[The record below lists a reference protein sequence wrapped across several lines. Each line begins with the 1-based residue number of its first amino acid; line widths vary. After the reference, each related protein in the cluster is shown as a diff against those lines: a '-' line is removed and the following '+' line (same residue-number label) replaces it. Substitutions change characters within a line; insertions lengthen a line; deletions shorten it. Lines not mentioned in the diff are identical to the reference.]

1 MRYTAKDV
9 MSKDFNVIEQNQP
22 VEKAVRMILEGKA
35 RPTGYKT
42 ISTLVTD
49 EYGHLVGVVSMF
61 DVLYHI
67 RPPFLNYMGDNLNF
81 EEAELLSYVKR
92 FRGLRVGQ
100 VMNSPV
106 RYVSSDTDLME
117 VIDRMVKEKCR
128 RLPVLENSKVIGM
141 VYLAEVYSHIC
152 RTWMGIHTK

>member
-9 MSKDFNVIEQNQP
+9 MSREFNMIEQNEP
-22 VEKAVRMILEGKA
+22 VEKAVRIILEGKA

-49 EYGHLVGVVSMF
+49 DYGNLVGVVSMF

-67 RPPFLNYMGDNLNF
+67 RPPFLNYMGENLNF
-81 EEAELLSYVKR
+81 GEAELLSYVKR

-106 RYVSSDTDLME
+106 RYVSADTDLME
-117 VIDRMVKEKCR
+117 VIDRMVKERCR
-128 RLPVLENSKVIGM
+128 RLPVLENGKIIGM

-152 RTWMGIHTK
+152 KTWMGIDRR

>member
-1 MRYTAKDV
+1 

-22 VEKAVRMILEGKA
+22 VEKAVRIILAGKA

-49 EYGHLVGVVSMF
+49 EYGNLVGVVSMF

-67 RPPFLNYMGDNLNF
+67 RPPFLNYMGENLNF
-81 EEAELLSYVKR
+81 GEEEILSYVKR
-92 FRGLRVGQ
+92 FSGLRVSQ

-106 RYVSSDTDLME
+106 RYISADTDLME
-117 VIDRMVKEKCR
+117 VIDRMVKERCR
-128 RLPVLENSKVIGM
+128 RLPVLENSKIIGM

-152 RTWMGIHTK
+152 RTWMHIDIK

>member
-1 MRYTAKDV
+1 MRYTARDV
-9 MSKDFNVIEQNQP
+9 MSKEFNMIEHNEP
-22 VEKAVRMILEGKA
+22 VEKAVRIILEGKT

-49 EYGHLVGVVSMF
+49 EFGNLVGVVSMF

-106 RYVSSDTDLME
+106 RYVDADTDLME
-117 VIDRMVKEKCR
+117 VIDRMVKERCR
-128 RLPVLENSKVIGM
+128 RLPVLENGKIIGM
-141 VYLAEVYSHIC
+141 VYLPEVYSHIC
-152 RTWMGIHTK
+152 KTWMGIDRR

>member
-22 VEKAVRMILEGKA
+22 IEKAVRIILEGKT
-35 RPTGYKT
+35 RSTGYKT

-67 RPPFLNYMGDNLNF
+67 RPPFLNYMGENLNF
-81 EEAELLSYVKR
+81 GEEEILSYVKR
-92 FRGLRVGQ
+92 FRGLRVEQ

-106 RYVSSDTDLME
+106 RYISADTDLME

-128 RLPVLENSKVIGM
+128 RLPVLENSKVVGM
-141 VYLAEVYSHIC
+141 VYLPEVYSHIC
-152 RTWMGIHTK
+152 RTWMNISLK